1 MRKNLKCALFI
12 SIVAIFATAL
22 AYAGINGKHLLSTYY
37 QRKARTYFN
46 EYKDCTRMN
55 NTDVCCE
62 ADKARSHKYINK
74 SLFYNPKNYFAAE
87 LLWEYLDFHY
97 NDSQTKPR
105 GEVFT
110 YLSKVRDELSF
121 YQRLYPESLLFT
133 YFIGSTYVTEK
144 KLVDEGYKHYLYV
157 YENDKQL
164 ADEINISYDLS
175 MYYFLIH
182 DEEEYL
188 NMTIESLEIALS
200 KPLKLFISCHMST
213 ICIKENRVKLNR
225 LTKEREQVT
234 KELQELWNK

>member
-1 MRKNLKCALFI
+1 MRKKLKCALFI
-12 SIVAIFATAL
+12 SIVAIFASSL
-22 AYAGINGKHLLSTYY
+22 VYASINGKHILSTFY
-37 QRKARTYFN
+37 QLKARKHYS
-46 EYKDCTRMN
+46 EYKYCSKNSKNDLG
-55 NTDVCCE
+55 CE
-62 ADKARSHKYINK
+62 ADKAASHSFINK
-74 SLFYNPKNYFAAE
+74 SLFYNPKNFHAGE
-87 LLWEYLDFHY
+87 LLLEYLEDDY
-97 NDSQTKPR
+97 YPR
-105 GEVFT
+105 VLVKGEVFD
-110 YLSKVRDELSF
+110 YLIKVRNELSF
-121 YQRLYPESLLFT
+121 YQRLYPDSLLFT
-133 YFIGSTYVTEK
+133 YLIGDSYVSEH
-144 KLVDEGYKHYLYV
+144 KLVDEAYKYYLYV